1 MRYLLPT
8 WGCRQEE
15 GCVQFHSNRKEKWN
29 DGYNKRQHGWKK
41 KERRKKRYDLHEP
54 KGKGA
59 TVIFLFFLNSQTVF
73 ILTTSKQ
80 IKKPILP

>member
-1 MRYLLPT
+1 M
-8 WGCRQEE
+8 E
-15 GCVQFHSNRKEKWN
+15 
-29 DGYNKRQHGWKK
+29 KK

-80 IKKPILP
+80 IKKPILPWDKESHIEKVIFNDLKKN

>member
-1 MRYLLPT
+1 M
-8 WGCRQEE
+8 
-15 GCVQFHSNRKEKWN
+15 SNFTLIGKKNGMMDIIRGN
-29 DGYNKRQHGWKK
+29 MDGKK

-54 KGKGA
+54 KGKGT

-73 ILTTSKQ
+73 ILTTSRQ